1 MFKVR
6 YIGLDVHK
14 DTIVIAIADEGRNMA
29 SVWKTIQY
37 DEVRLLKSLKLLQR
51 SDKTLKVCYEAGPTG
66 YGIHRRLTEAGIDC
80 QVVAPSLIPTRAGN
94 RVKTDHRDAR
104 QLAQFH
110 RSGDLTPIYV
120 PDESVEALRD
130 LERARE
136 DAKRSETVTRHQLSK
151 FLLRHSR
158 RYTGGNHWTCRH
170 LAWVRSQKFSH
181 EAQKRVLCD
190 YIKAMEDASERV
202 KQLDKDI
209 DALVWTTAVAPL
221 VRALMALRG
230 VSLITATTIAAE
242 IGDMKRFST
251 ASKFMAY
258 LGLVPS
264 EHSSGKT
271 QRRGGITRTGNSRVR
286 RLMVESAWHYR
297 HLPNMSRE
305 LRRRNEPVAKGV
317 QQIAWRAQ
325 NRLNRRLLHL
335 TCRKDHRTAVTAV
348 ARELAGFVWA
358 IAQEEQLLAS
368 SPPTGR
374 PGRRFQNKGKGK
386 TPTERATGS
395 KKKKK

>member
-1 MFKVR
+1 
-6 YIGLDVHK
+6 
-14 DTIVIAIADEGRNMA
+14 
-29 SVWKTIQY
+29 
-37 DEVRLLKSLKLLQR
+37 
-51 SDKTLKVCYEAGPTG
+51 
-66 YGIHRRLTEAGIDC
+66 
-80 QVVAPSLIPTRAGN
+80 
-94 RVKTDHRDAR
+94 
-104 QLAQFH
+104 
-110 RSGDLTPIYV
+110 
-120 PDESVEALRD
+120 
-130 LERARE
+130 
-136 DAKRSETVTRHQLSK
+136 
-151 FLLRHSR
+151 
-158 RYTGGNHWTCRH
+158 
-170 LAWVRSQKFSH
+170 
-181 EAQKRVLCD
+181 
-190 YIKAMEDASERV
+190 MEDASERV

-317 QQIAWRAQ
+317 RQIAWRAQ

-348 ARELAGFVWA
+348 ARELAGFIWA

-368 SPPTGR
+368 PPPTGGPR
-374 PGRRFQNKGKGK
+374 RRFQNKGRGRRLQKRPPFLK
-386 TPTERATGS
+386 KEKVALPSFSQVARQQCLTDRISYPITANDTRNGS
-395 KKKKK
+395 KDAATAAA